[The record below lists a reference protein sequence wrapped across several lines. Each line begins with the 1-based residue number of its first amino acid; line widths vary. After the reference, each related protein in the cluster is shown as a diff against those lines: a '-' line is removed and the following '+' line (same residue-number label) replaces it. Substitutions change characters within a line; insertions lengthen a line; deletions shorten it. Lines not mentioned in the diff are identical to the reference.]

1 MRLFIAAAAA
11 AATAMAACSAP
22 TGPPATNLL
31 QRQLEAATS
40 GTGSLA
46 HLRKLQRIAD
56 QNGGN
61 RASPGLG
68 TTQASTT

>member
-22 TGPPATNLL
+22 TGPPASNPL
-31 QRQLEAATS
+31 QRELEAATS

-46 HLRKLQRIAD
+46 HLRKLQRIAGQTAETGAPPD
-56 QNGGN
+56 
-61 RASPGLG
+61 LG